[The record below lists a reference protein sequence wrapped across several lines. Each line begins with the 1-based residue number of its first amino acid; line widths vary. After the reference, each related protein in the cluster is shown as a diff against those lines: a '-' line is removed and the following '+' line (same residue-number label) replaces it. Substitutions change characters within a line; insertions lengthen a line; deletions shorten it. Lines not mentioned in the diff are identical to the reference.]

1 MMNYKKVEKEV
12 FKEYASSISTKTY
25 SHLNKIER
33 LAKYHVGDI
42 IANKEA
48 STWSSGGTFDTKF
61 NIEMLDLLFH
71 RLVGLRK
78 DWERVKVHKD
88 KDSFYKEI
96 SEFYKRL
103 KFKRNMK

>member
-78 DWERVKVHKD
+78 DWERVKAHKD
-88 KDSFYKEI
+88 KDSFYKEL
-96 SEFYKRL
+96 L
-103 KFKRNMK
+103 KFDRRLSMK